1 MQICDM
7 TIQLFMLLMTT
18 YAGECDEWWWKGR
31 CKRNEW
37 MCDDTPNPC
46 KKNGME
52 SAEGGIDRRDRSI
65 AKKPRI
71 KEAGGTWEKDYVCH
85 LDEGGQNITID
96 EKQEMK
102 QGKKTKLKKPKSGRS
117 TRCREWLQRKHL
129 RPSIFSAHL
138 DDDDGGGIRN
148 VWGKEQGLLHRRSWR
163 RGLRDLGEWVGK
175 QIKRNTLRWTG
186 MIQACRMCGGILV
199 SSKRYS

>member
-1 MQICDM
+1 
-7 TIQLFMLLMTT
+7 
-18 YAGECDEWWWKGR
+18 
-31 CKRNEW
+31 
-37 MCDDTPNPC
+37 
-46 KKNGME
+46 ME
-52 SAEGGIDRRDRSI
+52 SGEEDIDRRNMSI
-65 AKKPRI
+65 AKKAQDIISWRRLRKGWCMSSTRRQLEYYHSWKARDEAR
-71 KEAGGTWEKDYVCH
+71 KE
-85 LDEGGQNITID
+85 
-96 EKQEMK
+96 
-102 QGKKTKLKKPKSGRS
+102 KKKLENSKSGRP
-117 TRCREWLQRKHL
+117 TRCRERLQRKHL

-186 MIQACRMCGGILV
+186 MIQACRMCGGTLV